1 MSILE
6 EKLPVLI
13 RETLQ
18 DHGTENCHNN
28 SPDIIVRKTEFREDE
43 LADIFARTYDR
54 DISVESDDSGKMY
67 LYVRFKNIS
76 GKSLTGFYI
85 HLYRNHLGS
94 TTDAPPRIPR
104 QSATTLIPGNAL
116 VYKENGA

>member
-18 DHGTENCHNN
+18 DHGTEKCHNN
-28 SPDIIVRKTEFREDE
+28 SPDIIVRKTEFRKDE

-54 DISVESDDSGKMY
+54 DISVESDD
-67 LYVRFKNIS
+67 L
-76 GKSLTGFYI
+76 SLI
-85 HLYRNHLGS
+85 H
-94 TTDAPPRIPR
+94 I
-104 QSATTLIPGNAL
+104 
-116 VYKENGA
+116 